1 MQATNAAI
9 ESANQVAKDL
19 AIRSAKAA
27 DRKRLSQKNNEQKP
41 LKEQHVSNFST
52 VADTAKRLKNARRK
66 VLAMTASS
74 AGGGA
79 GASGPPRLIIS
90 HLEARDLLARDIRK
104 DMTATSD
111 PVAFLFCGGE
121 EKKTGEEDFCT
132 VLQQRLENSKINTPK
147 V

>member
-52 VADTAKRLKNARRK
+52 VADTAKRLRNARRK
-66 VLAMTASS
+66 VLAMI
-74 AGGGA
+74 
-79 GASGPPRLIIS
+79 RFFF
-90 HLEARDLLARDIRK
+90 LAK
-104 DMTATSD
+104 D
-111 PVAFLFCGGE
+111 
-121 EKKTGEEDFCT
+121 
-132 VLQQRLENSKINTPK
+132 
-147 V
+147 

>member
-52 VADTAKRLKNARRK
+52 VADTAKRLRNARRK

-90 HLEARDLLARDIRK
+90 HLEARDLLQEI
-104 DMTATSD
+104 
-111 PVAFLFCGGE
+111 LG
-121 EKKTGEEDFCT
+121 
-132 VLQQRLENSKINTPK
+132 KI
-147 V
+147 

>member
-74 AGGGA
+74 AAQRHANCGYTLA
-79 GASGPPRLIIS
+79 DTRRRASRA
-90 HLEARDLLARDIRK
+90 H
-104 DMTATSD
+104 
-111 PVAFLFCGGE
+111 CG
-121 EKKTGEEDFCT
+121 
-132 VLQQRLENSKINTPK
+132 
-147 V
+147 